1 MTVVFMLVAI
11 AVIAGIVLLATGR
24 VRDGLEDVDE
34 TRTALGMPQAP
45 VGELRPE
52 DIEQVRIDQAL
63 RGYRMDEVDALID
76 RLTAEIA
83 ALRGAEEANDDAWAE
98 PDASTPAVTSSTEE
112 VGSSEGPRS

>member
-1 MTVVFMLVAI
+1 MTLVFILVAI

-24 VRDGLEDVDE
+24 VRDGLPDVDE

-45 VGELRPE
+45 VGDLRPE

-83 ALRGAEEANDDAWAE
+83 ALRGGEEASSAPEA
-98 PDASTPAVTSSTEE
+98 AAVTSSTEE
-112 VGSSEGPRS
+112 VGTSEGPRS